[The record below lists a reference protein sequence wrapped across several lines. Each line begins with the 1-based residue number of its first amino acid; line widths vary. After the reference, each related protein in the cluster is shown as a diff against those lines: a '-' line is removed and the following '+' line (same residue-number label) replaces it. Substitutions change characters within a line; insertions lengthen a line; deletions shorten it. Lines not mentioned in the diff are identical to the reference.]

1 MNRDK
6 TIMTTWEIF
15 PLNNHKSNTFSFI
28 FYINDIYNL
37 SLFFYSNYNESIKY
51 IKELELKGDIK
62 LEKKMKINLKI
73 KIKSL

>member
-1 MNRDK
+1 MNKDK

-15 PLNNHKSNTFSFI
+15 PLNEEKSNTFSFI
-28 FYINDIYNL
+28 FYINDIYKL
-37 SLFFYSNYNESIKY
+37 SLFFYSNYNKSIKY

-73 KIKSL
+73 KIKNL